1 MKRDYLAGIEFVS
14 KIYEEY
20 PDKRN
25 EAIELNKTIAEAY
38 GLIHRIDEDIS
49 VLICFKE
56 V

>member
-20 PDKRN
+20 PDKRT
-25 EAIELNKTIAEAY
+25 ETMKLNKAISEVY
-38 GLIHRIDEDIS
+38 DLIDIIDDDIS
-49 VLICFKE
+49 VLVCFKE